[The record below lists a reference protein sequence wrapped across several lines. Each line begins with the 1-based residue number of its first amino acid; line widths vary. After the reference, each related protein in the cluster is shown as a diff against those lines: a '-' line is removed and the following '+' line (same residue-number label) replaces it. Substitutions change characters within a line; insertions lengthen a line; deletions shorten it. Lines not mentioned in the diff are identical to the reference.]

1 MSEHVSV
8 TTEIAALSDQ
18 VYAMVADLTRM
29 GEWSPENTG
38 ATWLGGAS
46 GPAPGARF
54 KATNTAGR
62 KEWSTTGKI
71 VEAVP
76 GRVLSFR
83 VTAVG
88 AKVALWTYRFES
100 TDVGCSVTESW
111 DDERNAF
118 IKFMGKPVSGVADRA
133 THNRAGME
141 ETLRNLKAAAE
152 A

>member
-1 MSEHVSV
+1 MPESVSV
-8 TTEIAALSDQ
+8 TTEIAAPPEK

-38 ATWLGGAS
+38 ATWLGGAT
-46 GPAPGARF
+46 GAAPGARF
-54 KATNTAGR
+54 KATNSAGK
-62 KEWSTTGKI
+62 KEWSTTGAI

-88 AKVALWTYRFES
+88 AKVALWAYRFEA
-100 TDVGCSVTESW
+100 TDGGCAVTESW
-111 DDERNAF
+111 VDERNAF

-152 A
+152 G

>member
-1 MSEHVSV
+1 MADHVSV
-8 TTEIAALSDQ
+8 TIGIDAPAEKVSG
-18 VYAMVADLTRM
+18 MVADLTRM

-38 ATWLGGAS
+38 ATWLHGATGAAS
-46 GPAPGARF
+46 GARF
-54 KATNTAGR
+54 KATNSAGR
-62 KEWSTTGKI
+62 KEWSTTGTV

-88 AKVALWTYRFES
+88 AKVALWTYRFEP
-100 TDVGCSVTESW
+100 TGAGCVVTESW
-111 DDERNAF
+111 VDERNAF
-118 IKFMGKPVSGVADRA
+118 VKLAGKPVSGVADRV

-141 ETLRNLKAAAE
+141 QTLQNLKAAAE